1 MYYNIIFFIL
11 FIALLVYLFFIF
23 NSIIWLKN
31 KKLRNIN
38 DIIIKNLN
46 YITFIIVC
54 LALIFITYLYYNNY
68 TLNIV

>member
-1 MYYNIIFFIL
+1 MYYNIVFFIL

-31 KKLRNIN
+31 KKIRNIN

-68 TLNIV
+68 SLKIV